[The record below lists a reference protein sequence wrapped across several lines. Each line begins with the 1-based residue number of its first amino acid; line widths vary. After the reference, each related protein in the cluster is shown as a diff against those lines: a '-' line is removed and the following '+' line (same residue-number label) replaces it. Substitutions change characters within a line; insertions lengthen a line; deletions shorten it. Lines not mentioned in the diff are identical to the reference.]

1 MTVFLFLSDSDKFL
15 GWEYN
20 SLFIGSADSH
30 TDDRF
35 IVLLSE
41 VNIYLD

>member
-1 MTVFLFLSDSDKFL
+1 MQFIIPHQNDCFFLSDSDKFL

-30 TDDRF
+30 TDDCF
-35 IVLLSE
+35 I
-41 VNIYLD
+41 